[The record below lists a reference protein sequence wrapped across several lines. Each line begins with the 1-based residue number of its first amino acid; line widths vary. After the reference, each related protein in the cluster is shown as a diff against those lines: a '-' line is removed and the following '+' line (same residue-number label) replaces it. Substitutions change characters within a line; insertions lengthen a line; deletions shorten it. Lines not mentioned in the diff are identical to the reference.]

1 MTLLYYIMN
10 CSYTNWYVKV
20 EKACV
25 TWCHVL
31 VNTGVNSPWM
41 LYITDGVDVF
51 DGGVYLIKCLP
62 ETTAGTGTSIT
73 K

>member
-1 MTLLYYIMN
+1 MVCECRKGMFYIG
-10 CSYTNWYVKV
+10 S
-20 EKACV
+20 V
-25 TWCHVL
+25 TWCHVI

-62 ETTAGTGTSIT
+62 ETIAGTGTSIT